1 MTDNTLCPNCHG
13 SGLLAI
19 EVEPEVVQAYAVYRP
34 QYKPRSR
41 GRDLRLVKVNGARA
55 YRRRKV
61 TK

>member
-1 MTDNTLCPNCHG
+1 MTDHTLCPNCQG
-13 SGLLAI
+13 TGLLAI

-41 GRDLRLVKVNGARA
+41 QRNLRLVKVNGARA
-55 YRRRKV
+55 YRRKV